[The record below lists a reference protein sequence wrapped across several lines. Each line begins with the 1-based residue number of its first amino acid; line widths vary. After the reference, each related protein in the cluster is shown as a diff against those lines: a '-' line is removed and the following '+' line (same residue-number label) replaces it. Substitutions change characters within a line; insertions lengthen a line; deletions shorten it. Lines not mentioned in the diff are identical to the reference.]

1 MLARHSAEAVLA
13 RLRPL
18 LQAEGGDI
26 EIVDVE
32 GPDIY
37 VRMSGNCAACPQAK
51 MTLHF
56 GLEAALRTEMPG
68 VRVVRVS

>member
-1 MLARHSAEAVLA
+1 MLARRSAEAVLD
-13 RLRPL
+13 RLRPF
-18 LQAEGGDI
+18 LQAEGGNI
-26 EIVDVE
+26 EVVDVD
-32 GPDIY
+32 GQDIY

-56 GLEAALRTEMPG
+56 GLEAALRVEMPG